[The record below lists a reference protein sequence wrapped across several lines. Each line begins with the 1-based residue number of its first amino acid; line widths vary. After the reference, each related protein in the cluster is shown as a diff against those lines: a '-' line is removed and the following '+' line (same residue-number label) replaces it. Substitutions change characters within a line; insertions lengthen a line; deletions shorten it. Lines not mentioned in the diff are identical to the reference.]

1 MIKHFCLVFM
11 AFLALNSFAQVR
23 TTSPYSFYGIG
34 SLKFK
39 GTVENRSM
47 GGLSIYTDSIH
58 INLRN
63 PASYAG
69 KNIQTF
75 PFGGENGAVKY
86 SVGGSST
93 STELSTSSDSDRL
106 GKTTFDYLAVALP
119 MGKVGVG
126 FGLLPYTAVGYR
138 LESYSSPDVLDYQYS
153 GEGGLNKA
161 YLGLGYQIANNLN
174 IGVDASYNFGNIQNN
189 VVQFRYDDEGL
200 PLQYQSKENNRSDL
214 SGLNF
219 NFGLTYTPMISEK
232 LKLTTA
238 FTYSPKADLTSNN
251 QRTISTIVI
260 NPDTGAD
267 FPVNQIDIDLSADGI
282 DKTELSLPAKTSFGI
297 GVGEELKWFLGG
309 EYTLLKTSEFS
320 NEIFSF
326 DNAKYED
333 ATTISVGGFYIP
345 QYNSFKYW
353 KRIVYRAGFRY
364 ENTGLEINNEA
375 INEFGITFG
384 VGLPVGNLFS
394 NANLGLEI
402 GQRGTVNQN
411 LVKENFVSFQLSL
424 SLNDRWFVKRKYN

>member
-1 MIKHFCLVFM
+1 M